1 MRLCNFSL
9 KGGVGR
15 TTLALNLAGCY
26 ARDPNL
32 RVLVNDRDRQ
42 SSCLAFSG
50 LSDETPFSVG
60 RSRSPGFDVEI
71 TDTPPR
77 LPDNEVIPEAD
88 LYLVPTLLDG
98 ASFLIFL
105 RTVDVLEKKGKRYL
119 PIANWANEKR
129 AAHRRRLQHPKMSGA
144 ILVRDRAV
152 FADCYE
158 EGKTVFDANGRWAR
172 VAQEEIHVLAVR
184 VRDTLAAGAG
194 RRAAA

>member
-26 ARDPNL
+26 ARDASL
-32 RVLVNDRDRQ
+32 RVLVNDRDKQ
-42 SSCLAFSG
+42 SSCLAFAG
-50 LSDETPFSVG
+50 LSDETPFTVS
-60 RSRSPGFDVEI
+60 RSRSPGFDIEI
-71 TDTPPR
+71 MDMR
-77 LPDNEVIPEAD
+77 NDMPDNEAIPDAD

-98 ASFLIFL
+98 ASFVVFL

-119 PIANWANEKR
+119 PIANRANEKR
-129 AAHRRRLQHPKMSGA
+129 AAHRRHLKHSKMSGA
-144 ILVRDRAV
+144 VVVRDRAL

-158 EGKTVFDANGRWAR
+158 EGKTVFDAKDRWAR
-172 VAQEEIHVLAVR
+172 AAQEEIHALAVR
-184 VRDTLAAGAG
+184 VHDILVAGAA

>member
-15 TTLALNLAGCY
+15 TSLALNLAGCY

-50 LSDETPFSVG
+50 LSDETPFTVS
-60 RSRSPGFDVEI
+60 RSRSPGFDIEI
-71 TDTPPR
+71 MDMR
-77 LPDNEVIPEAD
+77 NDMPDNEALPDAD
-88 LYLVPTLLDG
+88 LYLVPTLLDV
-98 ASFLIFL
+98 ASFVIFL

-119 PIANWANEKR
+119 PIANRANEKR
-129 AAHRRRLQHPKMSGA
+129 AAHRRRLEHPKMSGA
-144 ILVRDRAV
+144 ILVRDRAL

-172 VAQEEIHVLAVR
+172 VAQEEIHALAVR
-184 VRDTLAAGAG
+184 VHDILVAGAG

>member
-1 MRLCNFSL
+1 M
-9 KGGVGR
+9 
-15 TTLALNLAGCY
+15 
-26 ARDPNL
+26 
-32 RVLVNDRDRQ
+32 
-42 SSCLAFSG
+42 
-50 LSDETPFSVG
+50 
-60 RSRSPGFDVEI
+60 EI

-119 PIANWANEKR
+119 PIANRANERR
-129 AAHRRRLQHPKMSGA
+129 AAHRRRLEHPKMSGA
-144 ILVRDRAV
+144 MLVRDRAL

-172 VAQEEIHVLAVR
+172 VAQEEIHALAVR
-184 VRDTLAAGAG
+184 VRDILAAGAG